1 MIDQTYADRVKN
13 ANDEEFRRVVGI
25 KRTTSQA
32 MVELVDEDYR
42 QVHQRRGRRSKLD
55 PEAKVLITLDYL
67 QNYGTFLELSF
78 KYGVSETTARTIVER
93 VENVLVRSEKKI
105 ISGVYRNRRRRLG
118 LRFSLICGTYNFEN
132 C

>member
-42 QVHQRRGRRSKLD
+42 QVH
-55 PEAKVLITLDYL
+55 
-67 QNYGTFLELSF
+67 
-78 KYGVSETTARTIVER
+78 
-93 VENVLVRSEKKI
+93 
-105 ISGVYRNRRRRLG
+105 
-118 LRFSLICGTYNFEN
+118 
-132 C
+132 